1 MSDLLIPLRSTTLP
15 KQLLLSVFLL
25 CERWALKLLPG
36 LQLILF
42 WLTVMSNDQKTISIL
57 DLLPICKCKPGLPAT
72 IPPYSSTIGKVPSL
86 GSSRSS
92 ENAPMLE
99 ARTPAVRFV
108 FRVIK
113 NAAVFTRPATAGNF
127 CHHTCWQ
134 GQNSERDDQ
143 ESDFHLER
151 VTSEYCSPVVES
163 KTEIFNFCE
172 DGTQAPKN
180 LFFFLR
186 NYGGLDEKEFRDF
199 YRFFL
204 GQLQNSF
211 DYFQRGNLPLIF
223 GRELIYVSISRKEE
237 APPWTIPIKRI
248 PYSAGIKWTRLRI
261 DAILV

>member
-1 MSDLLIPLRSTTLP
+1 
-15 KQLLLSVFLL
+15 
-25 CERWALKLLPG
+25 
-36 LQLILF
+36 
-42 WLTVMSNDQKTISIL
+42 
-57 DLLPICKCKPGLPAT
+57 
-72 IPPYSSTIGKVPSL
+72 
-86 GSSRSS
+86 
-92 ENAPMLE
+92 MLE
-99 ARTPAVRFV
+99 ARTPAMRFV
-108 FRVIK
+108 FRVVK
-113 NAAVFTRPATAGNF
+113 NAAVFTRPATAVNF

-172 DGTQAPKN
+172 DGTQGPKN
-180 LFFFLR
+180 LFYFLR
-186 NYGGLDEKEFRDF
+186 NYWGLDEKEFRDF

-204 GQLQNSF
+204 CQLQNSF
-211 DYFQRGNLPLIF
+211 EYSLRGNFYLIL
-223 GRELIYVSISRKEE
+223 GWELIYLSISRKEE